1 MNNIKSLIA
10 ALAFAGLT
18 ACADNS
24 PKTFSGFITDASMNT
39 VTVRALT
46 DESTCTFATTDADK
60 SDANGLL
67 LGAPVTVD
75 YTGKLKDGAAATK
88 IATDPTY
95 AEAVGK
101 WTMPDP
107 IAPEGVMGV
116 EIMVEGAARS
126 INMAT
131 LVYTS
136 WELQGEADKILL
148 KGQSLG
154 NGQTIDRPSHRLHPD
169 GHDRQNGRRKLHP
182 HNRGHGHG
190 LHQGQA
196 VNSFPPRKASASGLP
211 GALSFPGGSGVRFS
225 PKIAAPTLA
234 KSVLNA

>member
-10 ALAFAGLT
+10 ALTFAGLT

-75 YTGKLKDGAAATK
+75 YTGKLKDGTAATK

-107 IAPEGVMGV
+107 IAPEGV
-116 EIMVEGAARS
+116 IMVEGAARS

-154 NGQTIDRPSHRLHPD
+154 NGQTIDFTQTGMIAKTAD
-169 GHDRQNGRRKLHP
+169 GNYTLTIEGT
-182 HNRGHGHG
+182 GT
-190 LHQGQA
+190 
-196 VNSFPPRKASASGLP
+196 VYTKA
-211 GALSFPGGSGVRFS
+211 
-225 PKIAAPTLA
+225 KQ
-234 KSVLNA
+234 

>member
-24 PKTFSGFITDASMNT
+24 PKTFSGFIADASMNT

-46 DESTCTFATTDADK
+46 ADDTYTFSTMNADK

-67 LGAPVTVD
+67 LGAPITVD
-75 YTGKLKDGAAATK
+75 YTGKLKDGTAATK
-88 IATDPTY
+88 VATDPTY

-107 IAPEGVMGV
+107 ISPESVMGI
-116 EIMVEGAARS
+116 EIMVEGEAKS

-136 WELQGEADKILL
+136 WELQGEMNKILL

-154 NGQTIDRPSHRLHPD
+154 NGQTIDFTETGVIAQTAD
-169 GHDRQNGRRKLHP
+169 GNYTLTIEGTGTVYTKARQ
-182 HNRGHGHG
+182 
-190 LHQGQA
+190 
-196 VNSFPPRKASASGLP
+196 
-211 GALSFPGGSGVRFS
+211 
-225 PKIAAPTLA
+225 
-234 KSVLNA
+234 

>member
-1 MNNIKSLIA
+1 MKVVIVGGASAAARIRRLDEHAQIIMIERSGYVSYANCGLPYYVGGVIKEQEE
-10 ALAFAGLT
+10 LT
-18 ACADNS
+18 LQTPESFWDRFRIDVRVRQEVTAINPAE
-24 PKTFSGFITDASMNT
+24 KT

-46 DESTCTFATTDADK
+46 DESTCTFATTAADK

-154 NGQTIDRPSHRLHPD
+154 NGQTIDFTQTGVIAKTAD
-169 GHDRQNGRRKLHP
+169 GNYTLTIEGT
-182 HNRGHGHG
+182 GT
-190 LHQGQA
+190 
-196 VNSFPPRKASASGLP
+196 VYTKA
-211 GALSFPGGSGVRFS
+211 
-225 PKIAAPTLA
+225 KQ
-234 KSVLNA
+234 

>member
-10 ALAFAGLT
+10 ALTFAGLT

-75 YTGKLKDGAAATK
+75 YTGKLKAATK

-101 WTMPDP
+101 WTMPNP

-154 NGQTIDRPSHRLHPD
+154 NGQTIDFTQTGMIAKTAD
-169 GHDRQNGRRKLHP
+169 GNYTLTIEGT
-182 HNRGHGHG
+182 GT
-190 LHQGQA
+190 
-196 VNSFPPRKASASGLP
+196 VYTKA
-211 GALSFPGGSGVRFS
+211 
-225 PKIAAPTLA
+225 KQ
-234 KSVLNA
+234 

>member
-10 ALAFAGLT
+10 ALTFAGLT

-75 YTGKLKDGAAATK
+75 YTGKLKDGTAATK

-107 IAPEGVMGV
+107 IAPEGV
-116 EIMVEGAARS
+116 MVEGAARS

-154 NGQTIDRPSHRLHPD
+154 NGQTIDFTQTGMIAKTAD
-169 GHDRQNGRRKLHP
+169 GNYTLTIEGT
-182 HNRGHGHG
+182 GT
-190 LHQGQA
+190 
-196 VNSFPPRKASASGLP
+196 VYTKA
-211 GALSFPGGSGVRFS
+211 
-225 PKIAAPTLA
+225 KQ
-234 KSVLNA
+234 

>member
-1 MNNIKSLIA
+1 MRSSKTLIA

-18 ACADNS
+18 ACADNT

-46 DESTCTFATTDADK
+46 DESTCTFATTAADK

-101 WTMPDP
+101 WT
-107 IAPEGVMGV
+107 EQL
-116 EIMVEGAARS
+116 AAASNRS
-126 INMAT
+126 VAN
-131 LVYTS
+131 
-136 WELQGEADKILL
+136 
-148 KGQSLG
+148 
-154 NGQTIDRPSHRLHPD
+154 SHRAAPLYYKVSAA
-169 GHDRQNGRRKLHP
+169 QNG
-182 HNRGHGHG
+182 
-190 LHQGQA
+190 A
-196 VNSFPPRKASASGLP
+196 
-211 GALSFPGGSGVRFS
+211 
-225 PKIAAPTLA
+225 
-234 KSVLNA
+234 

>member
-10 ALAFAGLT
+10 ALTFAGLT

-75 YTGKLKDGAAATK
+75 YTGKLKDGTAATK

-154 NGQTIDRPSHRLHPD
+154 NGPDHRLHPD
-169 GHDRQNGRRKLHP
+169 GHDRQNGRRELHP
-182 HNRGHGHG
+182 HDRGHGHG

-196 VNSFPPRKASASGLP
+196 VNSFSAPKSQRLRTSG
-211 GALSFPGGSGVRFS
+211 GAFVSGRVRRPFFPENSGSD
-225 PKIAAPTLA
+225 AC
-234 KSVLNA
+234 

>member
-10 ALAFAGLT
+10 ALTFAGLT

-75 YTGKLKDGAAATK
+75 YTGKLKDGT
-88 IATDPTY
+88 TDPTY

-154 NGQTIDRPSHRLHPD
+154 NGQTIDFTQTGMIAKTAD
-169 GHDRQNGRRKLHP
+169 GNYTLTIEGT
-182 HNRGHGHG
+182 GT
-190 LHQGQA
+190 
-196 VNSFPPRKASASGLP
+196 VYTKA
-211 GALSFPGGSGVRFS
+211 
-225 PKIAAPTLA
+225 KQ
-234 KSVLNA
+234 